1 MNELINSWLK
11 DVNHKGW
18 SELKKQI
25 SNFPNLENSTSNADC
40 YFLALL
46 VKKFKPA
53 NILEIGTFVGK
64 STFSLACAAESNKQD
79 FSIDTIDI
87 QKKVIKNKFRKFTQ
101 IKFYNGHSNKILP
114 KLKKK
119 YDLMF
124 IDANLD
130 DLTAVEIKKRCK
142 KNTIIVLHDFCPPVD
157 KGVYDL
163 FYLSKFIN
171 FIYYVPNINAK
182 KNLIKYINPIT
193 TELNFF
199 NDLIID
205 KNKINLCCCLI
216 AFQKFNNNPIL
227 PSSSKIIQ
235 GNNLIF
241 SILLIT
247 FVFFDKLF
255 TLKKRIYIYNC
266 YNTQF
271 SVDLHQRKINF
282 CKINDGYI
290 YLKKIFILNDSTLEN
305 ILIFKNLIIRLKN
318 FFFRFKI

>member
-1 MNELINSWLK
+1 MDELINSWLK
-11 DVNHKGW
+11 DVNLKDW
-18 SELKKQI
+18 FKLKKKI
-25 SNFPNLENSTSNADC
+25 SNFPNFECSTSNADC

-46 VKKFKPA
+46 VKKFKPT

-87 QKKVIKNKFRKFTQ
+87 QKKVNKNKFRKFTQ
-101 IKFYNGHSNKILP
+101 IKFYNGHSNKIIP

-130 DLTAVEIKKRCK
+130 DLTAAEIKKRCK
-142 KNTIIVLHDFCPPVD
+142 KNTLIVLHDFCPPVD

-171 FIYYVPNINAK
+171 FIFYAPNIDVK
-182 KNLIKYINPIT
+182 KNLIKFINPIT
-193 TELNFF
+193 TEVNFF
-199 NDLIID
+199 NDLIVD

-216 AFQKFNNNPIL
+216 AFQKFNNNTIL
-227 PSSSKIIQ
+227 SRSSKTIQ
-235 GNNLIF
+235 GDNLIF

-255 TLKKRIYIYNC
+255 ALKKRIYIFNC
-266 YNTQF
+266 YNTQC
-271 SVDLHQRKINF
+271 SVDLHERKINL
-282 CKINDGYI
+282 CKINNNYI
-290 YLKKIFILNDSTLEN
+290 YLKKIFLLSDSTLDK
-305 ILIFKNLIIRLKN
+305 ILKFKNLIIKLKN
-318 FFFRFKI
+318 LFFRFKT